1 MRKYLAF
8 GISFCAIALFLTAV
22 AKDEEAK
29 DEAAKR
35 VGDAYTLNTCPVS
48 GEKLG
53 SMGEAPVLLHEG
65 REIRFCC
72 AGCIKKYEANAE
84 AMNQEI
90 DKKLIADQESH
101 YPSNTC
107 INSGA
112 ELKDGGVSF
121 IVGNRLM
128 KTCCT
133 KCEAKVKADPAAY
146 FAKLDEQVIEAQKA
160 DYKLEACPI
169 SGEKIEEGAPQIVVA
184 NRLVKLCCEG
194 CKKGLEKDPAG
205 LIEKIDAAK

>member
-8 GISFCAIALFLTAV
+8 GISCFAIALFLTGV
-22 AKDEEAK
+22 AKD
-29 DEAAKR
+29 DEAKR
-35 VGDAYTLNTCPVS
+35 VGDAYTLDTCPVS

-53 SMGEAPVLLHEG
+53 SMGETPILLHEG
-65 REIRFCC
+65 REVRLCC
-72 AGCIKKYEANAE
+72 EGCVKKYQANAE

-101 YPSNTC
+101 YPTNTC

-146 FAKLDEQVIEAQKA
+146 LAKLDEQVIEAQKA
-160 DYKLEACPI
+160 DYKLDVCPI

-194 CKKGLEKDPAG
+194 CKKGAEKDPAG
-205 LIEKIDAAK
+205 LIEKIDAAAK